1 MFHNGLGALRAA
13 AELCHDQ
20 VSAGWHAAPGA
31 GRLAGTPG
39 LAGALRLCGAA
50 QHVPDMLVGE
60 HLHNRGMHGFLLDP
74 GPVARPHTIEVR
86 RKTVSAASGVCL
98 ISWPGK
104 VLRAPG
110 KLTEL
115 RLAVT
120 FPSHQPAII
129 HEVTGAYAGWHGH
142 VIVCGLHGVGL
153 RIVEQLNLSGVPAVV
168 VDDNPDLRLIRSL
181 IGWGVPHIAG
191 SSRSA
196 ETLAEAGL
204 PGAAAVVCT
213 LEDDLQTLETALLT
227 RELRADV
234 RVVVQLGN
242 PAVGRALAGIEISV
256 LDVAG
261 LSAPSV
267 VEACL
272 RSAQEIRLADERFF
286 AARTVAPRAAS
297 LRELYGALA
306 PIAVLPADGGD
317 VVICPGRDHQ
327 VQGGDG
333 VMLIGTPD
341 ELRAAGVTTRMDRS
355 AGGAAIPSRRVR
367 YLRHLAL
374 SLMHAADR
382 RLVSALV
389 ALFGVL
395 LTSTIVLRLA
405 YQLPGTHR
413 IPLLNA
419 LYFTVETVTTVG
431 YGDYSFRGQPA
442 WLMVGAICLMLLGA
456 LFVAVFFAMLTNM
469 LVSRR
474 IEESLGRQ
482 QITGLSGHV
491 LVIGL
496 GAVGI
501 EVARRLVAA
510 GAEVVVVEKSESNR
524 HLGLSRALG
533 VPVVIAD
540 ATQPQT
546 LESVSLASAS
556 AVAVLTSDDL
566 ANLETGLAVRDQ
578 LGARWRDTP
587 VVLRMFD
594 SQLARSVRAN
604 FGFSFVRSTAALAAP
619 WFVGAALGLDV
630 LNTFY
635 VGDEPLLVA
644 RLTVTPG
651 GGLNGLAM
659 RDLAARTRVLA
670 ISRAA
675 DQGYLEHPPRRGTRL
690 RAGDQAYLIG
700 PYEELLAV
708 LRRDRPSPQAPG
720 GHQERLPDS
729 VVSRGE

>member
-1 MFHNGLGALRAA
+1 
-13 AELCHDQ
+13 
-20 VSAGWHAAPGA
+20 
-31 GRLAGTPG
+31 
-39 LAGALRLCGAA
+39 
-50 QHVPDMLVGE
+50 
-60 HLHNRGMHGFLLDP
+60 
-74 GPVARPHTIEVR
+74 
-86 RKTVSAASGVCL
+86 
-98 ISWPGK
+98 
-104 VLRAPG
+104 
-110 KLTEL
+110 
-115 RLAVT
+115 
-120 FPSHQPAII
+120 
-129 HEVTGAYAGWHGH
+129 

-168 VDDNPDLRLIRSL
+168 VDDDPDMRLVRSL

-196 ETLAEAGL
+196 EILAEAGL
-204 PGAAAVVCT
+204 PGATAVICA
-213 LEDDLQTLETALLT
+213 LEDDLHTLETALLT

-242 PAVGRALAGIEISV
+242 PAVGRALAGIQISV

-261 LSAPSV
+261 LSAPSI

-286 AARTVAPRAAS
+286 AARIVAPRAAS

-306 PIAVLPADGGD
+306 PIAVMPAAGGD
-317 VVICPGRDHQ
+317 VVVCPGRDHQ
-327 VQGGDG
+327 LREGDG
-333 VMLIGTPD
+333 VTLIGTPD
-341 ELRAAGVTTRMDRS
+341 ELRAAGVTARFDRP
-355 AGGAAIPSRRVR
+355 AGVAAVPSRRVR
-367 YLRHLAL
+367 YVRHLVL
-374 SLMHAADR
+374 SVLHAADR
-382 RLVSALV
+382 RLLSAL
-389 ALFGVL
+389 AGLFAVL
-395 LTSTIVLRLA
+395 VTSTFVLRLA
-405 YQLPGTHR
+405 YHLPGAQR

-419 LYFTVETVTTVG
+419 AYFTVETITTVG

-442 WLMVGAICLMLLGA
+442 WLMAGAICLMLLGA
-456 LFVAVFFAMLTNM
+456 LFVAVFFAMLTNT

-482 QITGLSGHV
+482 RITGLSGHV

-501 EVARRLVAA
+501 QVARGLVAA
-510 GAEVVVVEKSESNR
+510 GADVVVVEKSESNR

-578 LGARWRDTP
+578 LGPRWGATP

-594 SQLARSVRAN
+594 PQLARSVRAN
-604 FGFSFVRSTAALAAP
+604 FGFTFVRSTAALAAP

-675 DQGYLEHPPRRGTRL
+675 DGGYLEHPPRRGTRF

-708 LRRDRPSPQAPG
+708 LRRDRPTPQVGSVPQAAPAEG
-720 GHQERLPDS
+720 DS
-729 VVSRGE
+729 TGSRDGTGLQAGTGPPAETAGQRSGRSRRGP